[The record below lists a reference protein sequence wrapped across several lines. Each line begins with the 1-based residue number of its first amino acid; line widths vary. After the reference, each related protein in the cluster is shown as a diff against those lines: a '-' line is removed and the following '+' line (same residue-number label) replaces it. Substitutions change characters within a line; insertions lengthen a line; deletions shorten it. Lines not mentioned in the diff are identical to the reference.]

1 MAAGSHNDC
10 GGALFLKMYLMSDIS
25 LFAAADFTKQP
36 FGYWRLFLQIIHNLV
51 SDVCIAFK

>member
-10 GGALFLKMYLMSDIS
+10 GGALFLKMYQMSDIS

-36 FGYWRLFLQIIHNLV
+36 FGNNQMDIV
-51 SDVCIAFK
+51 SADYSSCS